1 MTLVT
6 GPMESTTAE
15 HQYVGK
21 MTGPI
26 LRHSLRTTYPR
37 TADAGLERGED
48 MPFTDIT
55 DHSFHR
61 SWNSIEAVY
70 GIMNS
75 QRQMIY
81 IGETNDLKH
90 RIEGRA
96 LSG

>member
-1 MTLVT
+1 
-6 GPMESTTAE
+6 
-15 HQYVGK
+15 
-21 MTGPI
+21 
-26 LRHSLRTTYPR
+26 
-37 TADAGLERGED
+37 

-61 SWNSIEAVY
+61 AWNSIEAVY

-90 RIEGRA
+90 RMAGHQADSWHSMHSFQPSIVWVERIA
-96 LSG
+96 DDSVRCRRQETLITEYRPPCN

>member
-1 MTLVT
+1 
-6 GPMESTTAE
+6 
-15 HQYVGK
+15 
-21 MTGPI
+21 
-26 LRHSLRTTYPR
+26 
-37 TADAGLERGED
+37 

>member
-1 MTLVT
+1 
-6 GPMESTTAE
+6 
-15 HQYVGK
+15 
-21 MTGPI
+21 
-26 LRHSLRTTYPR
+26 
-37 TADAGLERGED
+37 

-61 SWNSIEAVY
+61 AWNSIEAVY

-90 RIEGRA
+90 QNIGRPA
-96 LSG
+96 TNGHSFIYTFCPLRQYLSPLQWT